1 MQFASPVGTKSV
13 PTGDMGQCTLSMEI
27 DEPTDDHHNASSLHT
42 SEPYVA
48 RGKVPHDKGET
59 GASKVGAMAHSPVA
73 QEKTTGSE
81 KKRKSDA
88 VHSGKQK
95 KRRKNNTLIIPEAQG
110 NFAEL
115 GWVCSAKGLIPPLD
129 IRGFREPIDCKY
141 GWGG

>member
-13 PTGDMGQCTLSMEI
+13 PTGDSGQSTPSMDI
-27 DEPTDDHHNASSLHT
+27 DEPTNDHHNVSSLHT
-42 SEPYVA
+42 SNPYVA
-48 RGKVPHDKGET
+48 RGIVPHEKGET
-59 GASKVGAMAHSPVA
+59 GASKVEAMAHSSVVQA
-73 QEKTTGSE
+73 KTTGSE

-115 GWVCSAKGLIPPLD
+115 GWVCSAKGLIPPLE